1 MRKFT
6 KDNQG
11 VALITVVIGVM
22 FCLLLTSTMLRV
34 SLLGLQSRS
43 INNQV
48 SDTFYDAEN
57 VVDTIRLN
65 LQNTAAKAWAT
76 TSNDATSSYNFV
88 AETYRLITGKAYVAT
103 GNLSLTSTTDKA
115 TAISNL
121 TANAIQGGTVT
132 DIGDIVR
139 FNGETGK
146 LEGITIK
153 DVQIKYENPKTKM
166 VSYVKTDITIR
177 APLYASKKKF
187 PLASYSMFA
196 GSGATIWN
204 AQTFQRDENSGKLK
218 RTTVFGEPSSEYP
231 GVEVRGNHAN
241 PNQFGFWEQE
251 GNVYIGYGPKAS
263 KGQMLFSTGTPTIY
277 GNGHSADALVIS
289 DRETIIFTGENVV
302 INGNILVSRDS
313 NIQFEGDNVEVRGK
327 IILGPNCH
335 LIVSTSTIL
344 NCQDIWFF
352 DNNNDVQ
359 GDKDNYHS
367 VVKKSYTKTS
377 NFSTYT
383 KRPYDAWKASNND
396 VFQYTDAEQSIIY
409 ISGSTIKDATVSDG
423 KVYAGSTPLSIYFGD
438 KLNISDESVSHDPDL
453 DPDPRRN
460 TKDKNPQPTDARFSK
475 YYDPFFI
482 EMIDIEYFEKF
493 CYGDKI
499 KDVTQNAQANQRIK
513 DFVAADK
520 VIPTSTDLEGNSDGK
535 KIKYTGVTL
544 NGVNGPTFNVY
555 FTACPTTGNGNIVN
569 SKDCP
574 FVLSN
579 HSVYVNV
586 DSEKDTY
593 CGIVISSE
601 FVQVKKDDGHCNG
614 VSLLSLDA
622 DPNDANLKTFMN
634 KVGAIVA
641 DKESAVGAG
650 NLQYATFN
658 NLFNGG
664 IARFYT
670 KPTGNNGSNY
680 SIDVTHNQTMDL
692 VDTNNFE
699 KK

>member
-1 MRKFT
+1 M
-6 KDNQG
+6 
-11 VALITVVIGVM
+11 ITVVIGVM

-65 LQNTAAKAWAT
+65 LQNTAARAWT
-76 TSNDATSSYNFV
+76 TTENDATSSYNFV
-88 AETYRLITGKAYVAT
+88 AETYRLITGKAYSSS
-103 GNLSLTSTTDKA
+103 GSLSLTSSTDKA

-121 TANAIQGGTVT
+121 TANAIPGGTVT

-153 DVQIKYENPKTKM
+153 NVEVKFEDPRTKM

-204 AQTFQRDENSGKLK
+204 AQTFQRNDGNGQLTRQKEFGKN
-218 RTTVFGEPSSEYP
+218 
-231 GVEVRGNHAN
+231 GVGRYDNE
-241 PNQFGFWEQE
+241 NQFGFWEQE
-251 GNVYIGYGPKAS
+251 GNVYIGYGPKS
-263 KGQMLFSTGTPTIY
+263 QNGQMTSASGTPTIY
-277 GNGHSADALVIS
+277 GDGHSADALVIS

-302 INGNILVSRDS
+302 INGNIIVSRDS
-313 NIQFEGDNVEVRGK
+313 NIQFEGENVEVRGK
-327 IILGPNCH
+327 ILLGPNCH
-335 LIVSTSTIL
+335 LIISTSTIL
-344 NCQDIWFF
+344 NCQDIRFF

-359 GDKDNYHS
+359 GDKEGAS
-367 VVKKSYTKTS
+367 VVKKSYTKTE
-377 NFSTYT
+377 NFKSYT
-383 KRPYDAWKASNND
+383 KRPYEAWKTND
-396 VFQYTDAEQSIIY
+396 KTEIFQYVKADQSIVY
-409 ISGSTIKDATVSDG
+409 ISGNTIKDATVSGG
-423 KVYAGSTPLSIYFGD
+423 KVFAGTTPLSIYFGD
-438 KLNISDESVSHDPDL
+438 SLDPAVPGSVIHDPDL

-460 TKDKNPQPTDARFSK
+460 TKEKNPQPTDVRYSRN
-475 YYDPFFI
+475 YDPFFI
-482 EMIDIEYFEKF
+482 EMVDVEYFEKF
-493 CYGDKI
+493 CSDCHST
-499 KDVTQNAQANQRIK
+499 TQNANANKRIK
-513 DFVAADK
+513 NFSPAEK
-520 VIPTSTDLEGNSDGK
+520 VIPTAADLETNPEVT
-535 KIKYTGVTL
+535 KIKPNGQQDKSRKNVIYEGVSL
-544 NGVNGPTFNVY
+544 NGANNPIFTVY
-555 FTACPTTGNGNIVN
+555 FTSCETTGNGNIVN
-569 SKDCP
+569 SSDLP

-586 DSEKDTY
+586 DAKLDTY

-601 FVQVKKDDGHCNG
+601 FVQVKKDDGHCAG
-614 VSLLSLDA
+614 VSLLSLDT
-622 DPNDANLKTFMN
+622 DANDTNLKAFMH

-641 DKESAVGAG
+641 DDENQVGPG
-650 NLQYATFN
+650 NLKYATFN

-670 KPTGNNGSNY
+670 KPSGNNGSNF
-680 SIDVTHNQTMDL
+680 SIDTTHNQTMDL

>member
-65 LQNTAAKAWAT
+65 LQNTAARAWTT

-204 AQTFQRDENSGKLK
+204 AQNFSRND
-218 RTTVFGEPSSEYP
+218 
-231 GVEVRGNHAN
+231 GNGQLSRVQEFTGSTRFN
-241 PNQFGFWEQE
+241 NMNQFGFWEQE
-251 GNVYIGYGPKAS
+251 GNVYIGYGPKTQNGLMLSAS
-263 KGQMLFSTGTPTIY
+263 GTPTIY
-277 GNGHSADALVIS
+277 NNGHSADALVIS
-289 DRETIIFTGENVV
+289 DRETVIFTGENIV
-302 INGNILVSRDS
+302 INGNIIVSRDS
-313 NIQFEGDNVEVRGK
+313 NIQFEGENVEVRGR
-327 IILGPNCH
+327 ILLGPNCH

-344 NCQDIWFF
+344 NCQDIRFF
-352 DNNNDVQ
+352 NSNNDVQ
-359 GDKDNYHS
+359 GDKEGKS
-367 VVKKSYTKTS
+367 VVKQSYTKTE
-377 NFSTYT
+377 NFTTYA
-383 KRPYDAWKASNND
+383 KRPYDAWKANNND
-396 VFQYTDAEQSIIY
+396 IKPYMNAEQSIIY
-409 ISGSTIKDATVSDG
+409 ISGSTIKDATVSGG

-438 KLNISDESVSHDPDL
+438 KLDATETDGVKHDPDL

-460 TKDKNPQPTDARFSK
+460 TKEKNPQPGDVVYSK
-475 YYDPFFI
+475 VYDPFFI
-482 EMIDIEYFEKF
+482 EMVDVEYFEKF
-493 CYGDKI
+493 CGACHSA
-499 KDVTQNAQANQRIK
+499 TQNANAVYRIK
-513 DFVAADK
+513 NFTPADK
-520 VIPTSTDLEGNSDGK
+520 VNPTTTDLEGNSDGK
-535 KIKYTGVTL
+535 KIKYNNVTL
-544 NGVNGPTFNVY
+544 NGVNSPTFNVY
-555 FTACPTTGNGNIVN
+555 FTSCETTGNGNIVN
-569 SKDCP
+569 SSDGP

-586 DSEKDTY
+586 DSVKDTY
-593 CGIVISSE
+593 CGIVISSQ
-601 FVQVKKDDGHCNG
+601 FVQIKKDAGYCSG
-614 VSLLSLDA
+614 VSLLSLDT
-622 DPNDANLKTFMN
+622 DANDTNLKAFMN

-641 DKESAVGAG
+641 DNESQVGAG
-650 NLQYATFN
+650 NLKYATFN

-670 KPTGNNGSNY
+670 KPSGNNGSNF
-680 SIDVTHNQTMDL
+680 SIDTTHNQTMDL